1 LVDTDTGWGG
11 AFNISRMI
19 KSMISSRAAGI
30 HIEDQVDQ
38 KRCGHRPNKEL
49 VSSEEMQDRIKAATD
64 SRDDESFLIM
74 ARTDSIANEG
84 IDLAL
89 ERATS
94 YTEAGADA
102 VFVEAVSDLQ
112 QYKIFSDSLEVPIL
126 ANITEFGLTPL
137 FSVEDLKKV
146 GVDIVLYPLS
156 AFRSMSKAAEEV
168 YKEIIEKGTQEGLID
183 KMQTREELYKVINY
197 HDFEKKLDELFKK

>member
-1 LVDTDTGWGG
+1 
-11 AFNISRMI
+11 M
-19 KSMISSRAAGI
+19 
-30 HIEDQVDQ
+30 
-38 KRCGHRPNKEL
+38 
-49 VSSEEMQDRIKAATD
+49 
-64 SRDDESFLIM
+64 
-74 ARTDSIANEG
+74 
-84 IDLAL
+84 DLAL

-102 VFVEAVSDLQ
+102 IFVEAVSDLQ
-112 QYKIFSDSLEVPIL
+112 QYKVFSDSLEVPIL

-137 FSVEDLKKV
+137 FSIEDLKKV

-197 HDFEKKLDELFKK
+197 HDFEKS